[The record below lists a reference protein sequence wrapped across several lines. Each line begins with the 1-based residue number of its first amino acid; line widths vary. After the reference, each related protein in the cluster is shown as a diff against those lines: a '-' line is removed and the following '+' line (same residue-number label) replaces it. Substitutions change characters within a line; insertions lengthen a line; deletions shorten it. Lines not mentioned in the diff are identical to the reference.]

1 MAVDDREAADTIL
14 LHGAECLLDRVVRAD
29 GDRLTFSKLRH
40 LGRGRVLA
48 VRNALH
54 DDVSVGEHALEPVVI
69 AADGHRAHVEISK
82 LASGVGER
90 VVDGY
95 ALRVGRH
102 DVACS
107 GHVFLLLDGGCLG
120 SAVFT
125 SAVCRTGWG
134 CGITV
139 GCDDLKTCWVRVNAA
154 GTKSGSARRSRRWRS
169 FQPCGK
175 ACRGGRTELLRSET

>member
-14 LHGAECLLDRVVRAD
+14 LHGAQRLLDRVVCAD
-29 GDRLTFSKLRH
+29 GNWLAFSQLRH

-48 VRNALH
+48 VRNALY

-69 AADGHRAHVEISK
+69 AADGHRTNVEISK
-82 LASGVGER
+82 FACGVGER

-102 DVACS
+102 DLACS

-120 SAVFT
+120 FAQYPYLRPADQVLWW
-125 SAVCRTGWG
+125 AYGQ
-134 CGITV
+134 
-139 GCDDLKTCWVRVNAA
+139 L
-154 GTKSGSARRSRRWRS
+154 
-169 FQPCGK
+169 
-175 ACRGGRTELLRSET
+175 RGHLRSWRRALPAYSDRRCAASLRRL